1 MTLFDACEK
10 EDYIIEGIFVEEEI
24 TRRLEALGFN
34 EGTQIKILT
43 RKKNGAMIIKIRGTR
58 MALGKNISTY
68 IEVREKR

>member
-34 EGTQIKILT
+34 EGTQINILT

-58 MALGKNISTY
+58 KALGKNISTY